1 MSTINTN
8 GIDVNYPVPGINNS
22 SQGFRDNF
30 AAIKTNLNTAG
41 SEITDLQNKVVL
53 KTALDNSTLN
63 NDMAGTLISNATTRT
78 FRAST
83 YNLGNALSGTVLVD
97 VSLGDV
103 QYGNVAG
110 NVTFQFGGWAPVNTE
125 SSIVLKLGIS
135 NAEAV
140 ISFPGE
146 VVSANNNFGV
156 TLLENYSNIS
166 NVATITAPYGVSQLN
181 YQLKTLDCGN
191 TISIT
196 PLNRPF
202 QTTEIQT
209 RTPPL
214 TGQLGD
220 TVGTVCIDAL
230 SAPELTITSSTSS
243 DFFVTANTVTLY
255 TGMPVVFTGTSF
267 ESNVTTGATYYIGN
281 IANATHFTIS
291 ANANTS
297 GNVNLTGST
306 GNLYL
311 NPVRYMY
318 VAVDDYNSNSYP
330 KLVASTTAPNIVTLS
345 SSTANVAVNFPVI
358 FTGNGAANANIAENS
373 VYYIKSVAGSNITL
387 SQTIDNGIAGP
398 TYENVATFTPGSP
411 PAFDMTVYDGTDIF
425 RRVPLVPSTLIPNG
439 LNAATVSN
447 VKIGGGTNGYVLTT
461 DGTGNLA
468 WSAGAGSGNGVV
480 AGSNTQIQYNNAG
493 AFGATS
499 GFTFNTATSL
509 LSAPGGITAVGT
521 ITGANVTVANI
532 ATIGNLSVSG
542 NANVVNLSASG
553 QVVATSN
560 VVGGNLVTN
569 GLLTVTGNATVGN
582 LITVGSVNATGTV
595 SGGILSG
602 GSATITGNGNVG
614 NLYSSGLANATGNIF
629 SNANIIANVY
639 FVSSVANTVAAAG
652 TTQATGTQLANAINL
667 ITTVP
672 ASTGVVLPAAII
684 GLRIVVRNAGANA
697 LNVYPATGAQINA
710 LGVNAAYSLATNTS
724 IEFFCTTGGGTG
736 QWYTL

>member
-30 AAIKTNLNTAG
+30 ASIKTNLNTA
-41 SEITDLQNKVVL
+41 SAEITDLQNKAVL
-53 KTALDNSTLN
+53 KAALDNSTLD

-110 NVTFQFGGWAPVNTE
+110 NVTLQFGGWAPINTE
-125 SSIVLKLGIS
+125 SSVVLKLGIS
-135 NAEAV
+135 NSEAI
-140 ISFPGE
+140 ISFPAE
-146 VVSANNNFGV
+146 VVSSNSNFGV
-156 TLLENYSNIS
+156 TLLENFDPIA
-166 NVATITAPYGVSQLN
+166 NVATVTAPHGVTQLN
-181 YQLKTLDCGN
+181 YQLKTIDCGN

-202 QTTEIQT
+202 QSTQIQT

-214 TGQLGD
+214 TGQIGD
-220 TVGTVCIDAL
+220 VTGTVCIDSS
-230 SAPELTITSSTSS
+230 SAPQLTVTSSTST
-243 DFFVTANTVTLY
+243 DFLVTANTITLF
-255 TGMPVVFTGTSF
+255 TGMPVTFTGNSF
-267 ESNVTTGATYYIGN
+267 ESNIVAGATYYVSN
-281 IANATHFTIS
+281 IANATHFKIS
-291 ANANTS
+291 PNADI
-297 GNVNLTGST
+297 T
-306 GNLYL
+306 GNLNLLGSSGNLLL
-311 NPVRYMY
+311 NPVSYMY
-318 VAVDDYNSNSYP
+318 VAVDDYNANAYP
-330 KLVASTTAPNIVTLS
+330 KLISNTTAPNIITLS
-345 SSTANVAVNFPVI
+345 SSTANIDVNFPII
-358 FTGNGAANANIAENS
+358 FTGNGTSNANVEANV
-373 VYYIKSVAGSNITL
+373 VYYIKSVTGSNITI
-387 SQTIDNGIAGP
+387 SKTIDNGIAGP
-398 TYENVATFTPGSP
+398 TFENVLTFTPGTP
-411 PAFDMTVYDGTDIF
+411 PAFNMVVYDGEDIF
-425 RRVPLVPSTLIPNG
+425 RKIPLMPGTLVPTSADIPS
-439 LNAATVSN
+439 VSDIR
-447 VKIGGGTNGYVLTT
+447 IGGGVNGYVLTT

-468 WSAGAGSGNGVV
+468 WAAGAGSGNGVV
-480 AGSNTQIQYNNAG
+480 AGSNTQVQYNNAG
-493 AFGATS
+493 SFGATA
-499 GFTFNTATSL
+499 GFTFDNVTNL
-509 LSAPGGITAVGT
+509 LSAPGNITAVDT
-521 ITGANVTVANI
+521 ITGANVTVSNL
-532 ATIGNLSVSG
+532 ATIANLNVTA

-629 SNANIIANVY
+629 SNANVIANVY
-639 FVSSVANTVAAAG
+639 FVSSVANLVVAAG
-652 TTQATGTQLANAINL
+652 TTQATGTQLGNAINL

-724 IEFFCTTGGGTG
+724 IEFFCTTGGGSG

>member
-30 AAIKTNLNTAG
+30 AAIKTNLNTAAT
-41 SEITDLQNKVVL
+41 EITDLQNKVVL
-53 KTALDNSTLN
+53 KAPLENSTLN

-83 YNLGNALSGTVLVD
+83 YNLGNSLSGTVFVD

-103 QYGNVAG
+103 QYGNIAG
-110 NVTFQFGGWAPVNTE
+110 NVTFQFGGWAPINTE
-125 SSIVLKLGIS
+125 SSVVLKLGIS
-135 NAEAV
+135 NSLAV

-146 VVSANNNFGV
+146 VVSSNNNFGV
-156 TLLENYSNIS
+156 TLLENYDSIS
-166 NVATITAPYGVSQLN
+166 SVATVTAPYGVSQLN

-214 TGQLGD
+214 TGQQGD
-220 TVGTVCIDAL
+220 TIGTVCIDTSLAT
-230 SAPELTITSSTSS
+230 ELTVTSSLSS
-243 DFFVTANTVTLY
+243 DFFVTGNTATLY
-255 TGMPVVFTGTSF
+255 TGMPITFTGTSF
-267 ESNVTTGATYYIGN
+267 EANVISGATYYVGN
-281 IANATHFTIS
+281 IANSTHFTIS
-291 ANANTS
+291 GNANAS
-297 GNVNLTGST
+297 GNVNLVGST

-311 NPVRYMY
+311 NPIRYMY
-318 VAVDDYNSNSYP
+318 VAVDDYSANSYP
-330 KLVASTTAPNIVTLS
+330 KLIGNTTAPNIVTLS
-345 SSTANVAVNFPVI
+345 STTANIAVNYPVI
-358 FTGNGAANANIAENS
+358 FSGNATANANITANS
-373 VYYIKSVAGSNITL
+373 VYYIKSVSGANITL
-387 SQTIDNGIAGP
+387 SRTIDNGIAGP
-398 TYENVATFTPGSP
+398 TFEDITSFVPGTP
-411 PAFDMTVYDGTDIF
+411 PAFDMTVYDGPDIF
-425 RRVPLVPSTLIPNG
+425 RRIPLTPSTSLPNG
-439 LNAATVSN
+439 LVATSVSN

-461 DGTGNLA
+461 DGTGNLSWA
-468 WSAGAGSGNGVV
+468 AGGGGGSGTV

-493 AFGATS
+493 AFGATA
-499 GFTFNTATSL
+499 GFTFDNSTNL
-509 LSAPGGITAVGT
+509 LSAPGNITAVGT
-521 ITGANVTVANI
+521 LTGANVTIANL
-532 ATIGNLSVSG
+532 ATIANLNVTA

-629 SNANIIANVY
+629 SNANVIANVY
-639 FVSSVANTVAAAG
+639 FVSSVANLVAAAG
-652 TTQATGTQLANAINL
+652 TTQATGTQLGNAINL

-710 LGVNAAYSLATNTS
+710 LGINAAYSLATNTS